1 MCGRYWIDDGRDCVE
16 LGEIIEQVN
25 RRPSAGPVKTSGE
38 IFPTD
43 VAPVIASSKRLV
55 PEAFAMGWGY
65 GLGDGRRIIN
75 ARSETAGELPLFRD
89 GISRRRCA
97 VPANRYFEWERSGG
111 KKTKYAIRPEGG
123 GLFYLAGLYR
133 IADGRPEFVILTREP
148 AQSIAFIH
156 DRMPVILPRELVADW
171 TNPRYDAGELLRHA
185 VLAVTHERA
194 QADGQLEMVFP

>member
-16 LGEIIEQVN
+16 LEEIIEQVN

-43 VAPVIASSKRLV
+43 VAPVIASSRRLV

-89 GISRRRCA
+89 GICRRRCA